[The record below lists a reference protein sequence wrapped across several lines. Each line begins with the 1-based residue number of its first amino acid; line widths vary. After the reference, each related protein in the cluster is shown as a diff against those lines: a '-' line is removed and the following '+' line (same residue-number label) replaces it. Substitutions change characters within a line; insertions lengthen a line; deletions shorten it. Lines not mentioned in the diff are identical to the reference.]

1 MNMAKSR
8 LSVLFLIVAAIAQG
22 TKVWADESAVLA
34 QERAGAAEMRDTP
47 IWYLRLPENGKVAF
61 RGIVNFDNA
70 GADGKAVIY
79 PAPNA
84 VGLLVAIAIHAAQ
97 VEASKNR
104 QRENIINAAD
114 KVLQPYQTVLDG
126 YAYAELMQ
134 SGAGKMAL
142 VGSKRLLAPTQA
154 TVADGWLI
162 ESALVFS
169 LTQDQR
175 AIVLENAIVVQ
186 TPGNTTK
193 AAGYKNVVK
202 VVSHAI
208 VDDDPVSYW
217 TANEGER
224 LKQESASLLAESLD
238 AALDDMLKAS
248 SAVGAPYKT
257 VRYHEGSVKKTERA
271 QVLGGYCHRITMRT
285 LRGNLMIV
293 PAEAEKTG
301 ETPAKD
307 CYREPFSVVAQW

>member
-1 MNMAKSR
+1 MNMAKSH
-8 LSVLFLIVAAIAQG
+8 LSVLFLIVAAVAQG
-22 TKVWADESAVLA
+22 TKVWAAESAVPA
-34 QERAGAAEMRDTP
+34 PEQARVVAMRDTP
-47 IWYLRLPENGKVAF
+47 IWYLRLPGNGKVAF
-61 RGIVNFDNA
+61 RGIANFDNA
-70 GADGKAVIY
+70 GADGKGVVY

-84 VGLLVAIAIHAAQ
+84 AGLLVAIAIHAAQ
-97 VEASKNR
+97 IESSKNR
-104 QRENIINAAD
+104 QRKDLIEAAD

-126 YAYAELMQ
+126 YEYAELMQ
-134 SGAGKMAL
+134 SGADKMAL
-142 VGSKRLLAPTQA
+142 VGGKRLLAPTQA
-154 TVADGWLI
+154 AAADGWLI
-162 ESALVFS
+162 ESALAFS

-175 AIVLENAIVVQ
+175 AIVLENAIVIQ
-186 TPGNTTK
+186 APGNTAK

-238 AALDDMLKAS
+238 AALNDMLKAS
-248 SAVGAPYKT
+248 SAVDAPYKT

-271 QVLGGYCHRITMRT
+271 QVFGGYCHRITMRT

-293 PAEAEKTG
+293 PAEAEKPG
-301 ETPAKD
+301 EAPAKD
-307 CYREPFSVVAQW
+307 CHREPFSAVAQW